1 MNGFAVCN
9 TPHHIVYNNCIN
21 TNRKRVRSD
30 DIDFQK
36 KKTDKFASL
45 KIFIHS
51 YKNEV
56 SSCFD
61 LRDTGDHYT
70 EEPPQPVWSDFSAS
84 LSCAARGLGDRIW
97 QRRKRKCRKL
107 EKAVV
112 SGKMCLWIDDCNFE
126 KESYVR
132 QQAWNSNQHITL
144 PSIALVN
151 LTPRYTIACP
161 GYTLVG
167 NPIPSSS
174 LSLVIR
180 YNSSFLMNNISI
192 VNVYKHLHENTSWFN
207 TKPSDKRIDNIIKR
221 MRESMANPPNELYY
235 PTHTRFSNASIVNWI
250 LLALVSGVV
259 AYYIYQHKQKTILG
273 SI

>member
-1 MNGFAVCN
+1 MSQNVVAGSY
-9 TPHHIVYNNCIN
+9 IIYNVGN
-21 TNRKRVRSD
+21 VEPGL
-30 DIDFQK
+30 IDNVK
-36 KKTDKFASL
+36 KQITDAGGR
-45 KIFIHS
+45 IT
-51 YKNEV
+51 YEY
-56 SSCFD
+56 SS
-61 LRDTGDHYT
+61 
-70 EEPPQPVWSDFSAS
+70 VM
-84 LSCAARGLGDRIW
+84 
-97 QRRKRKCRKL
+97 K
-107 EKAVV
+107 
-112 SGKMCLWIDDCNFE
+112 